1 MGILRTLQLA
11 EHQNL
16 SLSNFRLLLYK
27 LQRIGSEIGQYGNFG
42 GYCKRHYIM
51 GDSEQN
57 AEIRSQLQGCAG
69 AVEGILDLP
78 RKSCSCKCIGLPIGF
93 GCEIDTL

>member
-57 AEIRSQLQGCAG
+57 AEIRSQLQGAPEQWKEYLISLESLAHVG
-69 AVEGILDLP
+69 VLAFPSALAV
-78 RKSCSCKCIGLPIGF
+78 R
-93 GCEIDTL
+93 